1 MKKTLTLMSPTCRPS
16 SFYSIRFLILLLILP
31 NLFMRAQESGYCYTT
46 PSSSNYLETI
56 STSTPPASIQQ
67 SAYTFRIYVH
77 IIRNSDGTGGRSVK
91 DVKSAVEKL
100 NEDFSPHNIQ
110 FDLSCIEYLDNNIF
124 FNIPELLPC
133 DESNIWILVFGLYP
147 IFLQNTHTDGLDIYL
162 LPNSSNF
169 KGGLAN
175 GVPGTALVV
184 GGTTSMDNVDVGLS
198 SALSHEM
205 GHCLGLFHTF
215 HGSLAEPYGCPE
227 LVNQPISSLYCQPDV
242 VEPNCCDCGD
252 YVCDTPADPYLGFN
266 VDIETCFWLGP
277 ITFCDDS
284 TVPIQDAEGNY
295 YSPSTTNIMA
305 YSPISCYEGFTLG
318 QEIRMKMHILY
329 NPDLQARLTNS
340 PQQNLLDDD
349 NWDIVWNTPTRVFE
363 TVNIAAGSTLTIQ
376 NTNVVFEGDDAGLL
390 VMPGGKLLVSNS
402 TLSNDICLNTHWK
415 GIQVLGDPDEP
426 HPAEPFNPQTGTAPS
441 HGIAYLYNNTKIE
454 NARIGVATAMLDNED
469 KIIANTGGIVWAEGN
484 TLFKNNQVGTLIANP
499 NNALLR
505 ISRIQNCRF
514 ETTDDYIEGSI
525 GIYGN
530 GRPVG
535 IVSRSGKLSA
545 VIKNNVFINLQSTIE
560 TKERG
565 IGIFNSGTGM
575 RIGEPGAGNRFENL
589 YKGIDY
595 YSGPSLLSAISINS
609 NEFIQTNKEVTLN
622 GGIFA
627 QIENNHFDVTHFGNN
642 IDGGYGIF
650 TDHSSGFNIRNNT
663 FTCSDASPNP
673 NVALEL
679 RKDIVYAAGTVTEND
694 FEGTFAAANV
704 FSGKNPNL
712 TIDCNQYHYP
722 IIWDWVLVAIDE
734 NGYLNDQGICF
745 GSDPEL
751 ARRNSFKPDADG
763 IQYYNI
769 YNATEANFTYNAQS
783 PQFVPLTNVAMP
795 GAVNV
800 DECFDN
806 EQHTHCAYDNPCN
819 PDCWRQLLSET
830 SDPDEQMRLYTA
842 LMQEQLR
849 LQQIDEAKTDLEE
862 LQRLQAVK
870 MLVATYVDEADSTN
884 AVTKL
889 AEIPLNTAENVEFV
903 TLYLEIL
910 SGIQP
915 PAGQGKA
922 MGQQETLIRS
932 MANDAG
938 SAQNVLAQSLI
949 ATHYAEPF
957 DKTPTVPP
965 QLRLNATTPVSGILL
980 YPNPAKNEVQV
991 SMTIPEMLNGTK
1003 LYISDIQGRLID
1015 QLPVNQTQLTL
1026 QTTSYPN
1033 GFYLLYL
1040 KTESGKV
1047 YTQKL
1052 VVIR

>member
-1 MKKTLTLMSPTCRPS
+1 
-16 SFYSIRFLILLLILP
+16 LLLILP
-31 NLFMRAQESGYCYTT
+31 NLFIRAQESGYCYTT
-46 PSSSNYLETI
+46 PSLSNYLETI

-77 IIRNSDGTGGRSVK
+77 IIRNNDGTGGRSVK

-133 DESNIWILVFGLYP
+133 DESNVWILVLGLYP

-162 LPNSSNF
+162 LPESSNF

-175 GVPGTALVV
+175 GVPGTAFVV

-215 HGSLAEPYGCPE
+215 HGSIAEPYGCPE

-252 YVCDTPADPYLGFN
+252 YVCDTPADPFLGFN
-266 VDIETCFWLGP
+266 VDLVTCNWLEP
-277 ITFCDDS
+277 VTFCDGS

-340 PQQNLLDDD
+340 PQQNLLVDD

-363 TVNIAAGSTLTIQ
+363 TINILAGSTLTIQ

-415 GIQVLGDPDEP
+415 GIQVLGNPDEP
-426 HPAEPFNPQTGTAPS
+426 HPAEPFNPQTGTALS

-505 ISRIQNCRF
+505 ISRMQNCRF

-535 IVSRSGKLSA
+535 IVSRGGKLSA

-565 IGIFNSGTGM
+565 IGIYNASTGM

-595 YSGPSLLSAISINS
+595 YAGPSLISVISINS
-609 NEFIQTNKEVTLN
+609 NEFIHTNKEVTLN

-642 IDGGYGIF
+642 IDAGYGIF
-650 TDHSSGFNIRNNT
+650 TERASGFYIGNNL
-663 FTCSDASPNP
+663 FTCSDDSPNL
-673 NVALEL
+673 NIALEL
-679 RKDIVYAAGTVTEND
+679 RRDINFAAGKVSDNN
-694 FEGTFAAANV
+694 FEGTFAAANI

-712 TIDCNQYHYP
+712 TIDCNQYNYP
-722 IIWDWVLVAIDE
+722 INYDWLIIPIISDD
-734 NGYLNDQGICF
+734 YLNNQGICNEIA
-745 GSDPEL
+745 PEL
-751 ARRNSFKPDADG
+751 ARRNSFKPDANG
-763 IQYYNI
+763 TIYVNI
-769 YNATEANFTYNAQS
+769 YNAGNTNFTYRAQS
-783 PQFVPLTNVAMP
+783 PLFVPGTNIELP
-795 GAVNV
+795 GEVDA
-800 DECFDN
+800 DECFPSL
-806 EQHTHCAYDNPCN
+806 QPTHCAYDNPCN
-819 PDCWRQLLSET
+819 PDCLRQLLNQT
-830 SDPDEQMRLYTA
+830 TDTDEQMRYFTA
-842 LMQEQLR
+842 LMQEQLS
-849 LQQIDEAKTDLEE
+849 LQQIAEAKSDLENLLKIE
-862 LQRLQAVK
+862 ATK
-870 MLVATYVDEADSTN
+870 MLAATYVDEADSIN
-884 AVTKL
+884 SMLKL
-889 AEIPLNTAENVEFV
+889 AEIPLTTTENIEFV

-915 PAGQGKA
+915 PAGPGKT
-922 MGQQETLIRS
+922 MEPQESLIRS
-932 MANDAG
+932 MANN
-938 SAQNVLAQSLI
+938 SNCTQNVLAQNLQ
-949 ATHYAEPF
+949 AFYYAEPF
-957 DKTPTVPP
+957 DKKPSEPP
-965 QLRLNATTPVSGILL
+965 QTKLNTNTAAYGIQL

-991 SMTIPEMLNGTK
+991 ALYIPEMLSGTK
-1003 LYISDIQGRLID
+1003 LYVSDMQGRLID
-1015 QLPVNQTQLTL
+1015 QLTVNHTIFTL
-1026 QTTSYPN
+1026 QTTNYPN
-1033 GFYLLYL
+1033 GFYLLYV
-1040 KTESGKV
+1040 KTTSGKV

-1052 VVIR
+1052 AVIH